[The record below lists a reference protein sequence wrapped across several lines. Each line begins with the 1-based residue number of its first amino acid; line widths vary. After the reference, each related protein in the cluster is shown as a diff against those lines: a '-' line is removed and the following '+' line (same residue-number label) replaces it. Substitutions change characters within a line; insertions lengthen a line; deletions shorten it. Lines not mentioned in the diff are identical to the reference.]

1 MMHTKRRWV
10 LGSVVTIE
18 ELARMLTRSTWTLCS
33 GFYVEGH
40 PGTIFLND
48 ATHEDGAAEFGIAR
62 LKGPNEWIQ
71 VESVTFSWTD
81 EPRAAEFIR
90 AGIAGEMDASDF
102 ARPIDLEGRL
112 DTPEEHRKR
121 HCHLCA

>member
-10 LGSVVTIE
+10 LSSVATIE
-18 ELARMLTRSTWTLCS
+18 ELARMLTQTTWTLCS

-40 PGTIFLND
+40 RDTIFLND
-48 ATHEDGAAEFGIAR
+48 STHEDGAAEFGIAR
-62 LKGPNEWIQ
+62 LLRPDEWTQ

-81 EPRAAEFIR
+81 EARAAEFIR
-90 AGIAGEMDASDF
+90 AGIAGEMDGNNF
-102 ARPIDLEGRL
+102 ARQIDLADRL